1 MHRRSEVLARRAR
14 RRKRGAFL
22 KVRFQGR
29 EKAKRARLG
38 EALEDRASR
47 RRPVSKEGDKL
58 AMAGSKDLELSVA
71 QTTSPKERQ
80 GVRCVKRQLSRYMTT
95 AEIARP

>member
-1 MHRRSEVLARRAR
+1 MLARRAR

-58 AMAGSKDLELSVA
+58 AMAGSKDLELSVGTDNVA
-71 QTTSPKERQ
+71 EGTAGRQVCKETVVTIHDNGRDSKALDM
-80 GVRCVKRQLSRYMTT
+80 V
-95 AEIARP
+95 